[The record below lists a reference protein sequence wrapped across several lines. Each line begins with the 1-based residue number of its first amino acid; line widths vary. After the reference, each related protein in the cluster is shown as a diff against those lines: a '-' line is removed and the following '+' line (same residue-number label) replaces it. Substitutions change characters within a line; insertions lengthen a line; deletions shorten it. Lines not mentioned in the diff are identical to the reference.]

1 VRGTAVAAVPEPAGT
16 SGAATK
22 EEGLT
27 VLVAEPPGPARER
40 GDLDGDE
47 KGESAPGDVLV
58 R

>member
-1 VRGTAVAAVPEPAGT
+1 VAAVPEPAGT

-27 VLVAEPPGPARER
+27 VLVAEPPGPATER